1 MNIEDVIAKEIEK
14 GNVNVIKGKTIKIK
28 YFDKEIDKVEKISVD
43 GSVGLRA
50 AKDISLKAGETV
62 LIPLG
67 VDITIPKGYEA
78 ILLPCFDTFEKYA
91 IFPIISSKTN
101 NNFYNIQNGQWF
113 FSAFA
118 LKDTTIFKNDKICD
132 LRINGVRPPI
142 KFIEIED

>member
-1 MNIEDVIAKEIEK
+1 MMKIGNIELNEK
-14 GNVNVIKGKTIKIK
+14 NMNVVHGKVIKIK
-28 YFDKEIDKVEKISVD
+28 YFDNEIDKVEKISMD

-50 AKDISLKAGETV
+50 AKDISLKAGETA

-91 IFPIISSKTN
+91 IFPIIFSKTN
-101 NNFYNIQNGQWF
+101 NNFYDIQNGQWF

-142 KFIEIED
+142 KFVEIED